1 MDFGVTEK
9 GFVLKSFTD
18 IMKDIENRYKARLQ
32 DNNYILD
39 FNTPEGIHSEAIG
52 YELSQIW
59 EELLEFNNQMNLN
72 TATGI
77 YLDFFGTL
85 LRTPRKAGA
94 YATGQ
99 VKITGE
105 KNRVIP
111 AQTIIKYAE
120 KEYRLLS
127 NVALDKLDNN
137 EYYGIGF
144 IQALE
149 IGEESNIASDVAF
162 TTEYEGVAKIIND
175 ADVNGGTDDES
186 DSLYRARL
194 KRKQTIEQTATH
206 SALYNGLMALEN
218 VKNVLILDPETEPAT
233 EAGTIKIF
241 LEGTPDDKIF
251 ETILD
256 LKADG
261 ILTLGENEAEIFE
274 KKITRE
280 GFSRKITYNLLKYST
295 LQIKVE
301 VVKVKNEAEKDN
313 RYTPLIKQEILN
325 YINNLET
332 GEGASYLKV
341 YSEILGIDDIRKIR
355 LKMGTIESN
364 IREQEFT
371 KIFDIPLGQKFK
383 INENNIEVFYVS
395 E

>member
-77 YLDFFGTL
+77 YLDYFGTL
-85 LRTPRKAGA
+85 LRTPRKPGA

-127 NVALDKLDNN
+127 NVTLDKLDNN

-149 IGEESNIASDVAF
+149 IGKESNITSDVLF
-162 TTEYEGVAKIIND
+162 TTEYDGVAKITND
-175 ADVNGGTDDES
+175 VDVIGGADDES
-186 DSLYRARL
+186 DSLYRERL

-218 VKNVLILDPETEPAT
+218 IKNVLILDPETEPTT
-233 EAGTIKIF
+233 EAGTVKIF
-241 LEGTPDDKIF
+241 LEETPDDKIF

-261 ILTLGENEAEIFE
+261 ILTIGDSNAQTFE
-274 KKITRE
+274 KKLKRGAFE
-280 GFSRKITYNLLKYST
+280 RKIIYNIIKYST
-295 LQIKVE
+295 LFPKL
-301 VVKVKNEAEKDN
+301 
-313 RYTPLIKQEILN
+313 TS
-325 YINNLET
+325 T
-332 GEGASYLKV
+332 
-341 YSEILGIDDIRKIR
+341 
-355 LKMGTIESN
+355 TES
-364 IREQEFT
+364 RGL
-371 KIFDIPLGQKFK
+371 P
-383 INENNIEVFYVS
+383 
-395 E
+395 